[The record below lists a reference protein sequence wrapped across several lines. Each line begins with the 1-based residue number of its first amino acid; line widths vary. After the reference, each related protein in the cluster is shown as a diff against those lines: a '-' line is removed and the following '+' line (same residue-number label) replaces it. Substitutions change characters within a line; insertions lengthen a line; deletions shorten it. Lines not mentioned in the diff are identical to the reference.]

1 MLNIFKKNYNESRI
15 NVLVFDPIVNSKY
28 SKQYKHYNDL
38 YNELSKVCNCFLYS
52 KTDFSDLEEVICFVK
67 RKKFYP
73 DIIFFGMGWFA
84 LNKEVFEKKII
95 KRNSNNIP
103 IVGFFYKAQNHL
115 KEKLF
120 FIKNNLFDSIVT
132 ALPNVKE
139 YQRNTGV
146 KFNLLP
152 NAADPGIFFDRKLK
166 KIYDIGF
173 SGALHANHLYNSG
186 SFNTFNIRSR
196 AQDLLR
202 SQKGI
207 KAFLNGSDDIKKRI
221 PSFKEYAIKMSQCM
235 MWIATPG
242 PYEEI
247 VDRYF
252 EIGMSKTLLF
262 CNEVPNSYKD
272 ILIDGYNCVVF
283 KNDLSDF
290 LSKFYFC
297 LKNKKYVDNI
307 IENAFNDF
315 HSKHNYS
322 SRAKNLKDIFE
333 NLIQKK
339 SIKKNYL
346 T

>member
-1 MLNIFKKNYNESRI
+1 MFNIFKKNNKELKI
-15 NVLVFDPIVNSKY
+15 NVLVIDPIVNSKY

-38 YNELSKVCNCFLYS
+38 YNELSKVCNCHLYS
-52 KTDFSDLEEVICFVK
+52 KTDFSDIEEVISIVK
-67 RKKFYP
+67 KKNFSP
-73 DIIFFGMGWFA
+73 DIIYFGMGWFA

-95 KRNSNNIP
+95 KRNPNNIP
-103 IVGFFYKAQNHL
+103 IVGYLYKAQNHL
-115 KEKLF
+115 NEKLF
-120 FIKNNLFDSIVT
+120 FIKNNLFNSIVT
-132 ALPNVKE
+132 PLPYFEE
-139 YQRNTGV
+139 YERSTGI

-152 NAADPGIFFDRKLK
+152 NAADSKIFFDRKLK
-166 KIYDIGF
+166 KIYDVGF
-173 SGALHANHLYNSG
+173 SGALHDNHLYDAG

-221 PSFKEYAIKMSQCM
+221 PSFKEYAIKLSQSM
-235 MWIATPG
+235 IWISTPG

-247 VDRYF
+247 VDRYY

-262 CNEVPNSYKD
+262 CSEIPNSYKD

-283 KNDLSDF
+283 KNDMSDF

-297 LKNKKYVDNI
+297 LKEKKYVEKI

-315 HSKHNYS
+315 HSKHNYF
-322 SRAKNLKDIFE
+322 SRAINLKDIFK
-333 NLIQKK
+333 NLLKK
-339 SIKKNYL
+339 DIKY
-346 T
+346 